1 VTTLDY
7 WTISIFSLVVFITG
21 ISFARSGQNMK
32 SFFAAGGAVPY
43 WISGLS
49 LFMSFFSAGTF
60 VVWGSI
66 AYTDGL
72 VAVVIQ
78 STMCIAGIVIA
89 LIIAPKWNKTKTIT
103 AAQFITER
111 LGYNTQK
118 LYTYFFLIISM
129 VTTGAFL
136 YPVAKIVQVSTEIPL
151 VYSIVGLGILITIYT
166 AVGGL
171 WAVIVTDVLQ
181 FIVLTAAVLIVVP
194 LAIQRVDGF
203 NAFIQGS
210 PEGFF
215 NLVNE
220 EYSWTFII
228 AMIFYHIVFIGGNWA
243 YVQRYTS
250 VATPRQSKK
259 VAWLFSG
266 LYLISPVIWMLP
278 PMIYRV
284 INPNLEG
291 LADEG
296 AYLMIC
302 KEVLPKGLLGL
313 MLGGMIFATSSSVN
327 TTLNISAGVFTNDI
341 FKKLFKNTS
350 EHTTMNVARSATVF
364 FGILTIIIALL
375 VPTMGGLVEVVLS
388 VGALTG
394 GAMFLPPIWAMFSR
408 NQSGRSILLVTILSL
423 SINLFFKFI
432 SPPLFDFALTRS
444 VEMLVGSLIPF
455 VLLLTTELYYLYS
468 KTDQYSFIRYK
479 SILEARLKNES
490 IDEVSPGATNKK
502 GRLIISMGIFTI
514 GILIFGLGII
524 ADYANV
530 LIFGT
535 GVIII
540 IIALM
545 MYPWKLKVLTHD

>member
-1 VTTLDY
+1 
-7 WTISIFSLVVFITG
+7 
-21 ISFARSGQNMK
+21 MK

-151 VYSIVGLGILITIYT
+151 MYSIVGLGILITIYT

-203 NAFIQGS
+203 NVFIQGS

-228 AMIFYHIVFIGGNWA
+228 GMIFYHIVFIGGNWA

-266 LYLISPVIWMLP
+266 LYLVSPVIWMLP

-364 FGILTIIIALL
+364 FGVLTIIIALL
-375 VPTMGGLVEVVLS
+375 VPKMGGLVEVVLS

-394 GAMFLPPIWAMFSR
+394 GAMFLPPIWAMFSK
-408 NQSGRSILLVTILSL
+408 NQSGRSILLATILSL
-423 SINLFFKFI
+423 GINLFFKFI
-432 SPPLFDFALTRS
+432 SPPLFDFALSRS
-444 VEMLVGSLIPF
+444 VEMVVGSLIPF
-455 VLLLTTELYYLYS
+455 VLLLMTEVYYLYS
-468 KTDQYSFIRYK
+468 KSDQYSFIRYK
-479 SILEARLKNES
+479 SLLEVRLKNES
-490 IDEVSPGATNKK
+490 IDEVTPGATNKK
-502 GRLIISMGIFTI
+502 GRSIISMGIFTI
-514 GILIFGLGII
+514 GILIIGLGII
-524 ADYANV
+524 ADYANI
-530 LIFGT
+530 LILGM
-535 GVIII
+535 GMIII

-545 MYPWKLKVLTHD
+545 MYPWKRTVLNHD

>member
-1 VTTLDY
+1 MTTLDY

-78 STMCIAGIVIA
+78 STMCIAGVVIA
-89 LIIAPKWNKTKTIT
+89 LFVAPKWNKTKTIT

-118 LYTYFFLIISM
+118 LYTYFFLIISI

-136 YPVAKIVQVSTEIPL
+136 YPVAKIVEVSTGIPL
-151 VYSIVGLGILITIYT
+151 MYSIVGLGVLITIYT

-194 LAIQRVDGF
+194 LALESVNGF
-203 NAFIQGS
+203 TNFVHMA

-215 NLVNE
+215 DLVDE
-220 EYSWTFII
+220 DYSWTFMI
-228 AMIFYHIVFIGGNWA
+228 AMVFYHIVFIGGNWA

-250 VATPRQSKK
+250 VKSPEQAKK
-259 VAWLFSG
+259 VGWLFSG
-266 LYLISPVIWMLP
+266 LYFISPIIWMLP

-284 INPNLEG
+284 VNPDLEG

-302 KEVLPKGLLGL
+302 KEVLPTGLLGL

-341 FKKLFKNTS
+341 FKRLYKNTS
-350 EHTTMNVARSATVF
+350 EKLTMRVARATTISL
-364 FGILTIIIALL
+364 GILTIIIALFI
-375 VPTMGGLVEVVLS
+375 PKMGGIVEVVLS
-388 VGALTG
+388 VAALTG
-394 GAMFLPPIWAMFSR
+394 GAMFLPPIWALFSKI
-408 NQSGRSILLVTILSL
+408 QTGKSILSVTVISLV
-423 SINLFFKFI
+423 INVYFKFI
-432 SPPLFDFALTRS
+432 SPRVFDFSLTRS
-444 VEMLVGSLIPF
+444 LEMLVGVITPF
-455 VLLLTTELYYLYS
+455 ILLLVSELYLLYW
-468 KTDQYSFIRYK
+468 KKGHK
-479 SILEARLKNES
+479 SYDSYQGILEARLEKES
-490 IDEVSPGATNKK
+490 LEEMTSEATNKK
-502 GRLIISMGIFTI
+502 GRSIISFGIFAI
-514 GILIFGLGII
+514 GILIIGLGVI
-524 ADYANV
+524 ADFANILVMSLGAIV
-530 LIFGT
+530 LI
-535 GVIII
+535 VALII
-540 IIALM
+540 
-545 MYPWKLKVLTHD
+545 YPWKEKK

>member
-7 WTISIFSLVVFITG
+7 WFISIFSLVVFVTG

-151 VYSIVGLGILITIYT
+151 MYSIVGLGILITIYT

-203 NAFIQGS
+203 NVFIQGS

-228 AMIFYHIVFIGGNWA
+228 GMIFYHIVFIGGNWA

-266 LYLISPVIWMLP
+266 LYLVSPVIWMLP

-364 FGILTIIIALL
+364 FGVLTIIIALL
-375 VPTMGGLVEVVLS
+375 VPKMGGLVEVVLS

-394 GAMFLPPIWAMFSR
+394 GAMFLPPIWAMFSK
-408 NQSGRSILLVTILSL
+408 NQSGRSILLATILSL
-423 SINLFFKFI
+423 GINLFFKFI
-432 SPPLFDFALTRS
+432 SPPLFDFALSRS
-444 VEMLVGSLIPF
+444 VEMVVGSLIPF
-455 VLLLTTELYYLYS
+455 VLLLMTEVYYLYS
-468 KTDQYSFIRYK
+468 KSDQYSFIRYK
-479 SILEARLKNES
+479 SLLEVRLKNES
-490 IDEVSPGATNKK
+490 IDEVTPGATNKK
-502 GRLIISMGIFTI
+502 GRSIISMGIFTI
-514 GILIFGLGII
+514 GILIIGLGII
-524 ADYANV
+524 ADYANI
-530 LIFGT
+530 LILGM
-535 GVIII
+535 GMIII

-545 MYPWKLKVLTHD
+545 MYPWKPKILSHD